1 MREKYCQKD
10 NLLQIILE
18 ELKEIK
24 KTLQAIASSSEQN
37 TQIDAK
43 GLAKQIHSSISST
56 FDKTE

>member
-1 MREKYCQKD
+1 MNEKDELPQS
-10 NLLQIILE
+10 ILE

-24 KTLQAIASSSEQN
+24 KILQAIASSSEQN

-43 GLAKQIHSSISST
+43 QLAKEIHSFTSST